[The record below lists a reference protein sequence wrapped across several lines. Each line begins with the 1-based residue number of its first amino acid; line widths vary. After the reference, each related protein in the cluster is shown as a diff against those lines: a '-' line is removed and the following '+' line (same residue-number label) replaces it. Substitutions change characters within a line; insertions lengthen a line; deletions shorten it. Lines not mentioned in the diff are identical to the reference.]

1 MKKQQYIFAAISIIL
16 CLGLYF
22 GGRTVPIKTKSAH
35 SADDGH
41 DHSAEK
47 IDFKKDILAEAKLKL
62 TPEQVQRLTALE
74 NSVIRG
80 DINEQQIHVY
90 HQLARFWKDSAK
102 LFEPYAFYTGEAA
115 KLENTEKN
123 LTFAA
128 RLFLD
133 RLMTSENPSMQTWLA
148 SNAKVLLENALKI
161 NPANDSS
168 KIGLGACYIF
178 GNISSNPMEGI
189 LPVREIVQR
198 NPGNVYAQMV
208 LGLGGKKSG
217 QFDKAIE
224 RFQAI
229 LKVSPS
235 NVEAVFNIA
244 ESYDQ
249 KGDKANAIAYYEKAK
264 QLVTIPEAKEEL
276 NKRII
281 ELRK

>member
-1 MKKQQYIFAAISIIL
+1 MKKSPLIVAAASIVL
-16 CLGLYF
+16 LLALYF
-22 GGRTVPIKTKSAH
+22 GGRTVPNKTNTPH
-35 SADDGH
+35 SENDGH

-47 IDFKKDILAEAKLKL
+47 IDFKRDILNQAKSKL
-62 TPEQVQRLTALE
+62 SPEQAQRISALE

-80 DINEQQIHVY
+80 DVNEQQIHVY

-102 LFEPYAFYTGEAA
+102 SFEPYAYYTAEAS
-115 KLENTEKN
+115 KLENSEKS

-128 RLFLD
+128 RLFLE
-133 RLMTSENPSMQTWLA
+133 RLMATSEPAMQTWLA
-148 SNAKVLLENALKI
+148 GSAKVLLENALKI

-189 LPVREIVQR
+189 LPVREVVER
-198 NPGNVYAQMV
+198 NPGNVYGQMV

-217 QFDKAIE
+217 QYDKAIE
-224 RFQAI
+224 RFLAV
-229 LKVSPS
+229 LKAEPT
-235 NVEAVFNIA
+235 NVEAVFHIA
-244 ESYDQ
+244 ESYDL
-249 KGDKANAIAYYEKAK
+249 KGDKANAIVYYEKAK
-264 QLVTIPEAKEEL
+264 QLVNIPQAKEEL

>member
-1 MKKQQYIFAAISIIL
+1 MKKSPIIL
-16 CLGLYF
+16 TALSLILLFGLYF
-22 GGRTVPIKTKSAH
+22 GGRTVPAKTNTAH
-35 SADDGH
+35 SENDGH
-41 DHSAEK
+41 NHAAEK
-47 IDFKKDILAEAKLKL
+47 IDFKKDILAQAKGKL
-62 TPEQVQRLTALE
+62 TPEQSQRITALE

-80 DINEQQIHVY
+80 DVNEQQIHVY

-102 LFEPYAFYTGEAA
+102 LFEPYAYYTAEAS
-115 KLENTEKN
+115 KLENSEKS

-128 RLFLD
+128 RLFLE
-133 RLMTSENPSMQTWLA
+133 RLMATSEPAMQTWLA

-189 LPVREIVQR
+189 LPVREVVER
-198 NPGNVYAQMV
+198 NPGNVYGQMV

-217 QFDKAIE
+217 QYDKAIE
-224 RFQAI
+224 RFLAV
-229 LKVSPS
+229 LKAEPT
-235 NVEAVFNIA
+235 NVEAVFHIA
-244 ESYDQ
+244 ESYDL
-249 KGDKANAIAYYEKAK
+249 KGDKANAIVYYEKAK
-264 QLVTIPEAKEEL
+264 QMVNIPEAKEEL

>member
-1 MKKQQYIFAAISIIL
+1 MKKQQLLLAAIAAIV
-16 CLGLYF
+16 CAGLYF
-22 GGRTVPIKTKSAH
+22 GGRTVPVKSKEAH

-41 DHSAEK
+41 GHAPEK
-47 IDFKKDILAEAKLKL
+47 IDFRKHILAEALGKI
-62 TPEQVQRLTALE
+62 TPEQAQRVNALE

-80 DINEQQIHVY
+80 DVKDQQIHVY
-90 HQLARFWKDSAK
+90 HQLARFWKDSAGV
-102 LFEPYAFYTGEAA
+102 FEPYAYYTSEAA
-115 KLENTEKN
+115 KLENSEKS

-133 RLMTSENPSMQTWLA
+133 RLMVSGEPAMQNWLA

-168 KIGLGACYIF
+168 KVGLGACFIF
-178 GNISSNPMEGI
+178 GNLSTNPMEGI
-189 LPVREIVQR
+189 LPVREVVQR
-198 NPGNVYAQMV
+198 DPGNVYGQMV

-224 RFQAI
+224 RFQAV
-229 LKVSPS
+229 LKVDPK
-235 NVEAVFNIA
+235 NVEAVFHIA
-244 ESYDQ
+244 ESYDM

-264 QLVTIPEAKEEL
+264 QMVNIPEAIEEL
-276 NKRII
+276 NKRIT

>member
-1 MKKQQYIFAAISIIL
+1 VKKSPLIVAAASVVLVIA
-16 CLGLYF
+16 LYF
-22 GGRTVPIKTKSAH
+22 GGRTVPNKTNTAH
-35 SADDGH
+35 TENDGH

-47 IDFKKDILAEAKLKL
+47 IDFKKDILNQAKSKL
-62 TPEQVQRLTALE
+62 SPEQAQRITALE

-80 DINEQQIHVY
+80 DVNEQQIHVY
-90 HQLARFWKDSAK
+90 HQLARFWKDSAQ
-102 LFEPYAFYTGEAA
+102 LFEPYAYYTAEAS
-115 KLENTEKN
+115 KLENSEKS

-128 RLFLD
+128 RLFLE
-133 RLMTSENPSMQTWLA
+133 RLMATSEPAMQTWLA

-189 LPVREIVQR
+189 LPVREVVER
-198 NPGNVYAQMV
+198 NPGNVYGQMV

-217 QFDKAIE
+217 QYDKAIE
-224 RFQAI
+224 RFLAV
-229 LKVSPS
+229 LKAEPT
-235 NVEAVFNIA
+235 NVEAVFHIA
-244 ESYDQ
+244 ESYDI
-249 KGDKANAIAYYEKAK
+249 KGDKANAIVYYEKAK
-264 QLVTIPEAKEEL
+264 QMVNIPEAKEEL

>member
-1 MKKQQYIFAAISIIL
+1 MKKQQYIFAAISIII

-22 GGRTVPIKTKSAH
+22 GGRTVPIKTNSAH

-41 DHSAEK
+41 DHSTEK
-47 IDFKKDILAEAKLKL
+47 IDFKKDILAEAKQKL
-62 TPEQVQRLTALE
+62 TPEQNQRITLLE

-80 DINEQQIHVY
+80 DVNEQQIHVY

-123 LTFAA
+123 LTFGA

-133 RLMTSENPSMQTWLA
+133 RLMTSENPAMQTWLA

-161 NPANDSS
+161 NSANDSS

-198 NPGNVYAQMV
+198 NPENVYAQMV

-229 LKVSPS
+229 LKINPS

-264 QLVTIPEAKEEL
+264 QLVNIPEAKEEL

-281 ELRK
+281 ELKK

>member
-1 MKKQQYIFAAISIIL
+1 MKKSPIIL
-16 CLGLYF
+16 TVLSLVLLFGLYF
-22 GGRTVPIKTKSAH
+22 GGRTVPVKSTTTH
-35 SADDGH
+35 SENDGH
-41 DHSAEK
+41 DHAAEK
-47 IDFKKDILAEAKLKL
+47 IDFKKDILAQAKQKL
-62 TPEQVQRLTALE
+62 TPEQSQRITALE

-80 DINEQQIHVY
+80 DVNDQQIHVY

-102 LFEPYAFYTGEAA
+102 LFEPYAYYTAEAS
-115 KLENTEKN
+115 KLENSEKS

-133 RLMTSENPSMQTWLA
+133 RLMATSEPAMQTWLA

-189 LPVREIVQR
+189 LPVREVVQR
-198 NPGNVYAQMV
+198 NPGNVYGQMV

-217 QFDKAIE
+217 QYDKAIE
-224 RFQAI
+224 RFLAV
-229 LKVSPS
+229 LKAEPT
-235 NVEAVFNIA
+235 NVEAVFHIA
-244 ESYDQ
+244 ESYDL
-249 KGDKANAIAYYEKAK
+249 KGDKANAIVYYEKAK
-264 QLVTIPEAKEEL
+264 QMVNIPQAKEEL